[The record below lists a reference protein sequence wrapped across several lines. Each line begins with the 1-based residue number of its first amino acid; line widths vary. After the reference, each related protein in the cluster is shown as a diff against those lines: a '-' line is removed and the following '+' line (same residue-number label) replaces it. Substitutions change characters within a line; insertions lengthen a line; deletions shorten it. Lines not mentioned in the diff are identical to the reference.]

1 MPAVVTTAPTW
12 LPWAITGVT
21 ALYGI
26 FSSNKSSRK
35 MTAAAS
41 EQARRQLAFQREQQ
55 EKLDKQK
62 AIYKKFEF
70 ENPYAGL
77 KNMYEGM
84 ENTMEDLT
92 VDTRAAEFQMEQG
105 SQQRANIMQSLR
117 GSAGGSGIAALA
129 QTLANQGVLQ
139 ASQVSTNIAQQERQN
154 QVAEAQMAGQIQSL
168 ERQGASAADMA
179 YRGGEAMVQ
188 QAEMSR
194 QATLLGVEYGGMA
207 GANAGVQSAYA
218 NQMSAQTAS
227 AQMQMQNWNTL
238 TNVSSSWA
246 SSQ

>member
-1 MPAVVTTAPTW
+1 MAPW
-12 LPWAITGVT
+12 VPYAIAGGA
-21 ALYGI
+21 ALLGGI
-26 FSSNKSSRK
+26 FSSRSSRR
-35 MTAAAS
+35 MTAAAN
-41 EQARRQLAFQREQQ
+41 EQARQQLAFQREQQ
-55 EKLDKQK
+55 AKLDKQK

-70 ENPYAGL
+70 ENPYAGV

-92 VDTRAAEFQMEQG
+92 VDTRAADFQMEQG

-117 GSAGGSGIAALA
+117 GAAGGSGIAALA

-139 ASQVSTNIAQQERQN
+139 ATQVSANIAQQERQN
-154 QVAEAQMAGQIQSL
+154 QIYAAQAAGQLQHL

-179 YRGGEAMVQ
+179 YRGGEAMLQ

-227 AQMQMQNWNTL
+227 AQMQMQTWKSVTDVATSYAN
-238 TNVSSSWA
+238 
-246 SSQ
+246 SQ

>member
-1 MPAVVTTAPTW
+1 MAAPVW
-12 LPWAITGVT
+12 LPYAVAGGA
-21 ALYGI
+21 ALLGGI
-26 FSSNKSSRK
+26 FSNKTSKR
-35 MTAAAS
+35 MTGAAN
-41 EQARRQLAFQREQQ
+41 EQARRQLEFQREQQ
-55 EKLDKQK
+55 VKLDKQK

-70 ENPYAGL
+70 ENPYAGV

-92 VDTRAAEFQMEQG
+92 VDTRAADFQMEQG

-218 NQMSAQTAS
+218 NQMSAQNS
-227 AQMQMQNWNTL
+227 SMQMQMQTFKSL
-238 TNVSSSWA
+238 TDVATSYA
-246 SSQ
+246 GSQ

>member
-1 MPAVVTTAPTW
+1 MVGQGPGAKAE
-12 LPWAITGVT
+12 A
-21 ALYGI
+21 
-26 FSSNKSSRK
+26 
-35 MTAAAS
+35 
-41 EQARRQLAFQREQQ
+41 EE
-55 EKLDKQK
+55 KQK
-62 AIYKKFEF
+62 RVEMDRLKGIYSNLDTS
-70 ENPYAGL
+70 NPFT
-77 KNMYEGM
+77 NM

-129 QTLANQGVLQ
+129 QSLANQGVLQ

-218 NQMSAQTAS
+218 EMVRQKK
-227 AQMQMQNWNTL
+227 
-238 TNVSSSWA
+238 
-246 SSQ
+246 